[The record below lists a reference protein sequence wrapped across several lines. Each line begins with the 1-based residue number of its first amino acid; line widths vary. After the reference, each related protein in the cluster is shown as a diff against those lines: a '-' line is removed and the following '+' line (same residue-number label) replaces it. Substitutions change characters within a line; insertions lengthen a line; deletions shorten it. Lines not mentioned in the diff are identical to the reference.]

1 MIWNWGKY
9 KFNQVSKHFVW
20 QYLWIT
26 IYIRCKMYFFK
37 YNFIQLWFFLM
48 SINKGWHF
56 FVLGE
61 KKERCEP
68 VNHCWTPDSKL
79 YCGCKGGQV
88 ICIDTENNQVTMV
101 LNPNVKGLQQDRRD
115 TQSLLRKATM
125 ESIAEMA
132 EGKSKS
138 Q

>member
-1 MIWNWGKY
+1 M
-9 KFNQVSKHFVW
+9 
-20 QYLWIT
+20 
-26 IYIRCKMYFFK
+26 
-37 YNFIQLWFFLM
+37 FFLL
-48 SINKGWHF
+48 SIIRGWHF

-101 LNPNVKGLQQDRRD
+101 LSSSAKGLQQDRTD
-115 TQSLLRKATM
+115 TQSLLRKTTM
-125 ESIAEMA
+125 EVIAEMA
-132 EGKSKS
+132 EGKSES